1 MELENFIDLDEDKKI
16 EFIIFNIVYNREEM
30 VNMLDIFIQML
41 IVRLNEESYLGKIW
55 NVKVIIVGIWEMYD
69 DVKIIKYFLV

>member
-30 VNMLDIFIQML
+30 VNMLDIFI
-41 IVRLNEESYLGKIW
+41 
-55 NVKVIIVGIWEMYD
+55 
-69 DVKIIKYFLV
+69 